1 MVGFLTGSCEADFD
15 GELTV
20 IFAPATHLGH
30 FAPGLL
36 AGICGILGAEF
47 NGVALFVVDDCDV
60 VAACGWCVH
69 GFGLVRFVRVSV
81 G

>member
-36 AGICGILGAEF
+36 AGICGILGTQF
-47 NGVALFVVDDCDV
+47 NGVALFVVNDRDV
-60 VAACGWCVH
+60 VAACGRCVH
-69 GFGLVRFVRVSV
+69 GRFVRVSV